1 MDKYLECIICNE
13 KVYYKNEHKCRMNY
27 FMNYSIGV
35 EKK

>member
-13 KVYYKNEHKCRMNY
+13 KIYYKNDHKCRMNC
-27 FMNYSIGV
+27 FMNCFIRV